1 MELNLEVRCL
11 NEDMDWVSPNSPDF
25 SIASVYVGKPGSYQC
40 LADFEHHGGA
50 VDFAEYLSGEWGIPF
65 YDRSEKC

>member
-1 MELNLEVRCL
+1 MELEVRCL

-40 LADFEHHGGA
+40 LADFEHHWGA
-50 VDFAEYLSGEWGIPF
+50 IDFAEYLSGEWGIPF
-65 YDRSEKC
+65 YDRSEQC